1 MENELEMIQ
10 TLSEYQ
16 NFGLVPFPCS
26 PFSTK
31 IHDSVEGRLLFHKAS
46 QGIQMNEKEI
56 IEWFGEKKL
65 DNCGLITGEKGN
77 LSVIE
82 FDNQEILSNL
92 YKKIKNDEN
101 ISSIIFRNFLENLDH
116 STTMILTPDKKL
128 QFWFRYSEN
137 HPAYE
142 NDYDE
147 IDLLKGITIYSNG
160 YIVAP
165 PSFIREKNNFGQ
177 YELLL
182 GKKPSLFP
190 EEIDFFTEILSK

>member
-26 PFSTK
+26 PFSKK

-82 FDNQEILSNL
+82 FDNQMNQKSIVYIIESIYNSNE
-92 YKKIKNDEN
+92 Y
-101 ISSIIFRNFLENLDH
+101 
-116 STTMILTPDKKL
+116 
-128 QFWFRYSEN
+128 
-137 HPAYE
+137 
-142 NDYDE
+142 
-147 IDLLKGITIYSNG
+147 
-160 YIVAP
+160 
-165 PSFIREKNNFGQ
+165 
-177 YELLL
+177 
-182 GKKPSLFP
+182 
-190 EEIDFFTEILSK
+190 

>member
-1 MENELEMIQ
+1 MQ
-10 TLSEYQ
+10 
-16 NFGLVPFPCS
+16 
-26 PFSTK
+26 
-31 IHDSVEGRLLFHKAS
+31 RLNH
-46 QGIQMNEKEI
+46 
-56 IEWFGEKKL
+56 
-65 DNCGLITGEKGN
+65 
-77 LSVIE
+77 
-82 FDNQEILSNL
+82 L

-101 ISSIIFRNFLENLDH
+101 ISNIIFKNFLENLDH

-128 QFWFRYSEN
+128 QFWFRYSKN
-137 HPAYE
+137 LPAYE